1 MIHYYGCTNHQWYRN
16 IFGYALVYIPS
27 GLKSFGLL
35 LPAINIVVYKHK
47 TNIEFCVSQMNFM
60 WFCYETLCL

>member
-27 GLKSFGLL
+27 GLKSFDLL
-35 LPAINIVVYKHK
+35 LPAINIVAAAEEVVDMRGAPLS
-47 TNIEFCVSQMNFM
+47 CS
-60 WFCYETLCL
+60 